1 MRSSISS
8 AGKEPKPRGSSHR
21 RFKLER
27 EGKREERGERG
38 RMKGRVAGRV
48 AGRMG
53 RRGRSE

>member
-38 RMKGRVAGRV
+38 RMKGRVAGR
-48 AGRMG
+48 MG